1 MKMTGELLRAERIKQ
16 DLKITDIAFA
26 LKLASK
32 IIQSIEDGDT
42 EALPAKTF
50 TRGFVKS
57 YAEFLKLDSVVV
69 LRQFQEEM
77 GSTSPMP
84 KVPPPQPSQKIEKI
98 KNESAKETPKVLD
111 EKMSSGL
118 TRQHIFIF
126 IFIFVGVAIIALVNG
141 LVRKYSRERADM
153 TTQLILEKKNDP
165 LYSKIS
171 STDEASA
178 QQITQLH
185 MMNQTIPASTD
196 VTAAAIENTEA
207 VPAQQA
213 EAINQSTEKTQY
225 PSIDVSNNKPI
236 EVLIEAKKDLTI
248 QYAKGNSNTFEK
260 ILMKQNSY
268 QIIRSNSGLHLRA
281 EDGSH
286 LILTVNGAV
295 KPINKAK
302 PLQITF

>member
-98 KNESAKETPKVLD
+98 KNESAKEAPKVLD

-118 TRQHIFIF
+118 TRHHIFIF
-126 IFIFVGVAIIALVNG
+126 IFVCVGVAIIALVNG
-141 LVRKYSRERADM
+141 LVRKYSRERADI

-165 LYSKIS
+165 SYSKIS
-171 STDEASA
+171 STDEANA

-207 VPAQQA
+207 IPAQQA

-268 QIIRSNSGLHLRA
+268 QIIRSNTGLHLRA

-295 KPINKAK
+295 RPINKAK